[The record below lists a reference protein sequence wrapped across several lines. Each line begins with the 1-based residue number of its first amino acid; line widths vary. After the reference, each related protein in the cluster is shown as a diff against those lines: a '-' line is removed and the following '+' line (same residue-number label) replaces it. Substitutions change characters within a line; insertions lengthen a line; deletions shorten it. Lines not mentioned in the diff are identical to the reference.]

1 MVYEWDNKRDE
12 CYFMYITEKKSL
24 EEIIEFYKG
33 QNFAPRYVVDSTA
46 LSTAAT
52 CATFALKLIFKPTPS
67 TVLPTE
73 RFL

>member
-1 MVYEWDNKRDE
+1 
-12 CYFMYITEKKSL
+12 L